1 MTFSGEGISSG
12 TAFNPFH
19 SGSKT
24 WLKLSNNA
32 AITQQR
38 LGKMNAG
45 RTEDEFPLE
54 NLSSH
59 LQFPTP
65 PSFSPKPIHE
75 GKSASS
81 PILGASGTYTRN
93 LASSNVPHRL
103 SLSGGE
109 EALLWPLKVSSHK
122 IEKKHKPI
130 ITELMINIVE
140 GL

>member
-1 MTFSGEGISSG
+1 
-12 TAFNPFH
+12 
-19 SGSKT
+19 
-24 WLKLSNNA
+24 
-32 AITQQR
+32 
-38 LGKMNAG
+38 MNAG
-45 RTEDEFPLE
+45 SPEDDIPFE
-54 NLSSH
+54 NLSPH

-81 PILGASGTYTRN
+81 PILGASGTNTNTRN

-122 IEKKHKPI
+122 IENKHKPI
-130 ITELMINIVE
+130 ITELIINIVE
-140 GL
+140 GLLSYNEPFPFIPNDIVAIAL

>member
-1 MTFSGEGISSG
+1 
-12 TAFNPFH
+12 
-19 SGSKT
+19 
-24 WLKLSNNA
+24 
-32 AITQQR
+32 
-38 LGKMNAG
+38 MNAG
-45 RTEDEFPLE
+45 SPEDDIPFE
-54 NLSSH
+54 NLSPH

-65 PSFSPKPIHE
+65 PSFSPTPIHE

-81 PILGASGTYTRN
+81 PILGASGTYTNTRN

-122 IEKKHKPI
+122 IENKHKPI
-130 ITELMINIVE
+130 ITELIINTVE